1 MVFISFRNNVRKW
14 HLQNGGGFG
23 SVFWCK
29 KKFSKIPPVLR
40 ESAGQRILPERPLN
54 CRSILGAVPLYVE
67 QGSLLYR
74 TGQQFSKS
82 SLGRLETDQLS
93 RVGIGSSFRATA
105 TLDPV
110 WEYSLRIGKSSV
122 DEGASAPEQ
131 RAVSGFNLGQFCDAS
146 RKLLRLSSNSYLVDP
161 ASSHMLVSKI
171 KPCMS
176 KYKPH

>member
-1 MVFISFRNNVRKW
+1 MVFISFRNNVPKW
-14 HLQNGGGFG
+14 HLQNWGGFG

-29 KKFSKIPPVLR
+29 KNFSKIPPALR

-131 RAVSGFNLGQFCDAS
+131 LLFLAATWAGER
-146 RKLLRLSSNSYLVDP
+146 RKS
-161 ASSHMLVSKI
+161 
-171 KPCMS
+171 
-176 KYKPH
+176 

>member
-1 MVFISFRNNVRKW
+1 MAAPKVIEPWVHFLTQKPAAPNSSRDPSY
-14 HLQNGGGFG
+14 G
-23 SVFWCK
+23 SAKSSLKIVVN
-29 KKFSKIPPVLR
+29 FSR
-40 ESAGQRILPERPLN
+40 
-54 CRSILGAVPLYVE
+54 RSRAVPLYVE

-131 RAVSGFNLGQFCDAS
+131 RAVSGFNLGQFATQVVSCSDCRRTVTWLILPVVICLS
-146 RKLLRLSSNSYLVDP
+146 QRLSHACLSTSLTKV
-161 ASSHMLVSKI
+161 
-171 KPCMS
+171 KPRMA
-176 KYKPH
+176 H

>member
-1 MVFISFRNNVRKW
+1 M
-14 HLQNGGGFG
+14 QNL
-23 SVFWCK
+23 
-29 KKFSKIPPVLR
+29 PLR
-40 ESAGQRILPERPLN
+40 FVWARGRGPDNHRAI
-54 CRSILGAVPLYVE
+54 PLYVE
-67 QGSLLYR
+67 QGLSTQLHR

-146 RKLLRLSSNSYLVDP
+146 RKLLRLLSNSYLVDP

>member
-1 MVFISFRNNVRKW
+1 MAAPKVIELWVHFLTQKPAAPNSSRDPSYGSAKSSLKIVVN
-14 HLQNGGGFG
+14 FG
-23 SVFWCK
+23 
-29 KKFSKIPPVLR
+29 R
-40 ESAGQRILPERPLN
+40 
-54 CRSILGAVPLYVE
+54 RSRAVPLYVE

-122 DEGASAPEQ
+122 DEGASAPEPLLL
-131 RAVSGFNLGQFCDAS
+131 RFNLGQFATQVVSCSDCRRTVTWLILPVVICLS
-146 RKLLRLSSNSYLVDP
+146 QRLSHACLSTSLTKV
-161 ASSHMLVSKI
+161 
-171 KPCMS
+171 KPRMA
-176 KYKPH
+176 H

>member
-1 MVFISFRNNVRKW
+1 MSQCTSVWHPPPPNISRLSASKAIYLYGFYFFQKYSSKMAPPE
-14 HLQNGGGFG
+14 LGGLWGNF
-23 SVFWCK
+23 VMQ
-29 KKFSKIPPVLR
+29 KKFFKNSTRAPRYCSSKKR
-40 ESAGQRILPERPLN
+40 GWARAKFS
-54 CRSILGAVPLYVE
+54 SIVGAVPLYVE

-131 RAVSGFNLGQFCDAS
+131 
-146 RKLLRLSSNSYLVDP
+146 LLFT
-161 ASSHMLVSKI
+161 AATWAG
-171 KPCMS
+171 
-176 KYKPH
+176 

>member
-1 MVFISFRNNVRKW
+1 MAAPKVIELWVHFLTQKPAAPNSSRDPSYGSAKSSLKIVVN
-14 HLQNGGGFG
+14 FG
-23 SVFWCK
+23 
-29 KKFSKIPPVLR
+29 R
-40 ESAGQRILPERPLN
+40 
-54 CRSILGAVPLYVE
+54 RSRAVPLYVE

-131 RAVSGFNLGQFCDAS
+131 RAVFGFNLGQFCDAS

>member
-1 MVFISFRNNVRKW
+1 MAAPKVIELWVHFLTQKPAAPNSSRA
-14 HLQNGGGFG
+14 LSYG
-23 SVFWCK
+23 SAKSSLKIVVN
-29 KKFSKIPPVLR
+29 FSWWSR
-40 ESAGQRILPERPLN
+40 
-54 CRSILGAVPLYVE
+54 AVPLYVE

-131 RAVSGFNLGQFCDAS
+131 RAVSGLNLGQFATEVVSCSDCRRTVTWLILPVVICLS
-146 RKLLRLSSNSYLVDP
+146 QRLSHACLSTSLTKV
-161 ASSHMLVSKI
+161 
-171 KPCMS
+171 KPRMA
-176 KYKPH
+176 H

>member
-1 MVFISFRNNVRKW
+1 MAAPKVIELWVHFLTQKPAAPNSSRDPSY
-14 HLQNGGGFG
+14 G
-23 SVFWCK
+23 SAKSSLKIVVN
-29 KKFSKIPPVLR
+29 FSR
-40 ESAGQRILPERPLN
+40 
-54 CRSILGAVPLYVE
+54 RSRAVPLYVE

-131 RAVSGFNLGQFCDAS
+131 RAVSGFNLGQFATQVVSCSDCRRTVTWLILPVVICLS
-146 RKLLRLSSNSYLVDP
+146 QRLSHACLSTSLTKV
-161 ASSHMLVSKI
+161 
-171 KPCMS
+171 KPRMA
-176 KYKPH
+176 H

>member
-1 MVFISFRNNVRKW
+1 MAAPKVIELWVHFLTQKPAAPNSSRAPSYGSAKSSLQISV
-14 HLQNGGGFG
+14 
-23 SVFWCK
+23 
-29 KKFSKIPPVLR
+29 
-40 ESAGQRILPERPLN
+40 N
-54 CRSILGAVPLYVE
+54 CGWRSRAVPLYVE

-131 RAVSGFNLGQFCDAS
+131 RAVSGFNLGQFATQVVSCSDCRRTVTWLILPVVICLS
-146 RKLLRLSSNSYLVDP
+146 QRLSHACLSTSLTKV
-161 ASSHMLVSKI
+161 
-171 KPCMS
+171 KPRMA
-176 KYKPH
+176 H

>member
-1 MVFISFRNNVRKW
+1 MAAPKVIELWVHFLTQKPAAPNSSRDPSYGSAKSSLKIGVN
-14 HLQNGGGFG
+14 FG
-23 SVFWCK
+23 
-29 KKFSKIPPVLR
+29 R
-40 ESAGQRILPERPLN
+40 
-54 CRSILGAVPLYVE
+54 RSRAVPLYVE

-131 RAVSGFNLGQFCDAS
+131 RAVSGFNLGQFATQVVSCSDCRRTVTWLILPVVICLS
-146 RKLLRLSSNSYLVDP
+146 QRLSHACLSTSLTKV
-161 ASSHMLVSKI
+161 
-171 KPCMS
+171 KPRMA
-176 KYKPH
+176 H

>member
-1 MVFISFRNNVRKW
+1 MS
-14 HLQNGGGFG
+14 
-23 SVFWCK
+23 
-29 KKFSKIPPVLR
+29 PVLR
-40 ESAGQRILPERPLN
+40 ETAPGKNVPESLPIYESWLA
-54 CRSILGAVPLYVE
+54 AVPLYVE

-122 DEGASAPEQ
+122 DEGASAPEPLLL
-131 RAVSGFNLGQFCDAS
+131 RFNLGQFATQVVSCS
-146 RKLLRLSSNSYLVDP
+146 SCRRTVTWLILPVVICLSQRLSHACLSTSLTKV
-161 ASSHMLVSKI
+161 
-171 KPCMS
+171 KPRMA
-176 KYKPH
+176 H

>member
-1 MVFISFRNNVRKW
+1 MAAPKVIELWVHFLTQKPAAPNSSRDPSY
-14 HLQNGGGFG
+14 G
-23 SVFWCK
+23 SAKLSLKIVVN
-29 KKFSKIPPVLR
+29 FSR
-40 ESAGQRILPERPLN
+40 
-54 CRSILGAVPLYVE
+54 RSRAVPLYVE

-131 RAVSGFNLGQFCDAS
+131 RAVSGFNLGQFATQVVSCSDCRRTVTWLILPVVICLS
-146 RKLLRLSSNSYLVDP
+146 QRLSHACLSTSLTKV
-161 ASSHMLVSKI
+161 
-171 KPCMS
+171 KPRMA
-176 KYKPH
+176 H